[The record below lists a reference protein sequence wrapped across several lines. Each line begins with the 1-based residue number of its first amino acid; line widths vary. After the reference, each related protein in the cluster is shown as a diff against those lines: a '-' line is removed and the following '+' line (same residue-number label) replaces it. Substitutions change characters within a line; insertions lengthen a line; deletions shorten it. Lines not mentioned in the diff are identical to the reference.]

1 MKSEFMREFDFQYE
15 KPLMLSFPRFTHT
28 DLSPVKR
35 QRSISRSWSRYCEE
49 KLEAEEALRAVARL
63 QSEKWW
69 LGKIRRIHDCWRE
82 HLMIA
87 AGYVSKVASPY
98 CSDPCF
104 KEWIAQK
111 KRILNTFRRWNWKT
125 GTPASVPLLDKV
137 MGSTSNPK
145 NARAELM
152 VRMRGFEDMAKEMG
166 WLACSTR

>member
-1 MKSEFMREFDFQYE
+1 
-15 KPLMLSFPRFTHT
+15 
-28 DLSPVKR
+28 
-35 QRSISRSWSRYCEE
+35 
-49 KLEAEEALRAVARL
+49 

-111 KRILNTFRRWNWKT
+111 KANFEYLQAMELEDQDT
-125 GTPASVPLLDKV
+125 GERTSLLDKV
-137 MGSTSNPK
+137 MGSTSNP
-145 NARAELM
+145 
-152 VRMRGFEDMAKEMG
+152 
-166 WLACSTR
+166 